1 MGRTQAVLAFRDSTG
16 GVLEEP
22 QTKKSQCLMHRLV
35 KPAFYLK
42 SRTFKV
48 FNRRVV
54 DVGFCSGPWLIEWLK
69 ACADGRET
77 CSPPSLRHRSYVY
90 SCSCC
95 VLASMSVIEL
105 KHTSNPAVAM
115 TGKLSRSPER
125 LNPKP
130 DRHSK
135 RQEARNG

>member
-1 MGRTQAVLAFRDSTG
+1 MVGNKTRNKIPVKRGRTQAVLAFRDSTGGVLDEPQTKKSQCLTFRDSTG

-54 DVGFCSGPWLIEWLK
+54 DVGFCSRPWLIEWLK
-69 ACADGRET
+69 ACPDGRET
-77 CSPPSLRHRSYVY
+77 CSPPSLRHRSYVH
-90 SCSCC
+90 SCSLLRYCFNVC
-95 VLASMSVIEL
+95 
-105 KHTSNPAVAM
+105 
-115 TGKLSRSPER
+115 
-125 LNPKP
+125 
-130 DRHSK
+130 D
-135 RQEARNG
+135 